1 MGRVRDLVVMLRVG
15 RRPPRVLG
23 LVVEISTRRLVFV
36 PMTRVT
42 GIESGQVITTGVV
55 NVRRFEQRPTERM
68 VFGELLDRRVT
79 LVETGEE
86 VTVLDISVQQLPAR
100 RDWEIGR
107 VFVRKGK
114 SGTFR
119 RAKGETLTVEW
130 SAVTGFSLEEHG
142 QGAESLLA
150 TFEQL
155 RPADLANVLHHL
167 SPKRRAEV
175 AAALDD
181 DRLADVLEELPEDD
195 QIEILGKL
203 KEERAADVLE
213 AMDPDDAADLL
224 SELPEAD
231 KERLLSL
238 MQPSDAADMRRLM
251 SYEEHTA
258 GGLMTTEPI
267 ILRPDATVA
276 DALAR
281 VRNRDLSPALAA
293 QVYVCRPPDET
304 PTGKYLGTVHF
315 QRLLRDPPYTLVSSI
330 IDDDLQHLDPDAQLP
345 VVAGF
350 FATYDMVAAPVV
362 DEAGSL
368 LGAVTVDDVLDHMLP
383 EDWRE
388 TEFHLDEGEGAE
400 GRRPMAPE
408 RDNSRERIPA
418 GATASSRTRARLDQP
433 RPARRRILPEWDPEA
448 FGRFSE
454 RIARFLGTGRFIVW
468 MTVVIIAWV
477 LWNIF
482 APRDLRF
489 DNYPFIFLTLMLS
502 LQASYAAPLILLAQ
516 NRQDDRDRVN
526 LEQDRKQNERSIADT
541 EYLTREIASLRI
553 GLGEVATR
561 DWIRSELQDL
571 VKELE
576 ERQDG
581 HHEHAVFPA
590 ERSRRRDVEDR

>member
-1 MGRVRDLVVMLRVG
+1 MAAGAPRIFVSHLSGVSVFDPNGDQVGRVRELVVMLRVG

-23 LVVEISTRRLVFV
+23 LVVELPTRRRIFL

-42 GIESGQVITTGVV
+42 SIESGQVITTGVL
-55 NVRRFEQRPTERM
+55 NVRRFEQRPTERL

-86 VTVLDISVQQLPAR
+86 VTVLDVSVQQLPAR
-100 RDWEIGR
+100 RDWEIDR

-114 SGTFR
+114 KGGPLR

-167 SPKRRAEV
+167 SAKRRAEV
-175 AAALDD
+175 AAALNDE
-181 DRLADVLEELPEDD
+181 RLADVLEELPEDD

-224 SELPEAD
+224 AELPEED
-231 KERLLSL
+231 KERLLAL
-238 MQPSDAADMRRLM
+238 MEPDEAADVRRLM
-251 SYEEHTA
+251 AYEEKTA

-267 ILRPDATVA
+267 VLRPDATVA

-281 VRNRDLSPALAA
+281 VRNPDLSPSLAA

-315 QRLLRDPPYTLVSSI
+315 QRLLREPPYTLVSAVV
-330 IDDDLQHLDPDAQLP
+330 DDDLQALAPDAALP

-362 DEAGSL
+362 DEAGAL

-388 TEFHLDEGEGAE
+388 TEFHLDENEGV
-400 GRRPMAPE
+400 APHG
-408 RDNSRERIPA
+408 S
-418 GATASSRTRARLDQP
+418 
-433 RPARRRILPEWDPEA
+433 
-448 FGRFSE
+448 
-454 RIARFLGTGRFIVW
+454 
-468 MTVVIIAWV
+468 
-477 LWNIF
+477 
-482 APRDLRF
+482 
-489 DNYPFIFLTLMLS
+489 
-502 LQASYAAPLILLAQ
+502 
-516 NRQDDRDRVN
+516 
-526 LEQDRKQNERSIADT
+526 
-541 EYLTREIASLRI
+541 
-553 GLGEVATR
+553 
-561 DWIRSELQDL
+561 
-571 VKELE
+571 
-576 ERQDG
+576 
-581 HHEHAVFPA
+581 
-590 ERSRRRDVEDR
+590 

>member
-1 MGRVRDLVVMLRVG
+1 MN
-15 RRPPRVLG
+15 
-23 LVVEISTRRLVFV
+23 
-36 PMTRVT
+36 RVT
-42 GIESGQVITTGVV
+42 AVQSGQVITTGVL
-55 NVRRFEQRPTERM
+55 NVRRFEQRPTERL

-79 LVETGEE
+79 LVESGEE
-86 VTVLDISVQQLPAR
+86 VTVLDLSVHQLPAR
-100 RDWEIGR
+100 REWEIDR

-114 SGTFR
+114 KGGAFR
-119 RAKGETLTVEW
+119 RGKGEALTVEW
-130 SAVTGFSLEEHG
+130 SAVTGFSLEEQG
-142 QGAESLLA
+142 QGAENLLA

-224 SELPEAD
+224 GELPEED

-238 MQPSDAADMRRLM
+238 MQPADAADMRRLM

-267 ILRPDATVA
+267 VLRPDATVA

-281 VRNRDLSPALAA
+281 IREPDLSPAHAA
-293 QVYVCRPPDET
+293 QVYVCRPPEET

-315 QRLLRDPPYTLVSSI
+315 QRLLRDPPYTLVGSI
-330 IDDDLQHLDPDAQLP
+330 LDADLQPLEPDAALP

-362 DEAGSL
+362 DESGSL

-388 TEFHLDEGEGAE
+388 NEFQLDEGAV
-400 GRRPMAPE
+400 
-408 RDNSRERIPA
+408 
-418 GATASSRTRARLDQP
+418 T
-433 RPARRRILPEWDPEA
+433 
-448 FGRFSE
+448 
-454 RIARFLGTGRFIVW
+454 
-468 MTVVIIAWV
+468 
-477 LWNIF
+477 
-482 APRDLRF
+482 
-489 DNYPFIFLTLMLS
+489 
-502 LQASYAAPLILLAQ
+502 
-516 NRQDDRDRVN
+516 
-526 LEQDRKQNERSIADT
+526 
-541 EYLTREIASLRI
+541 
-553 GLGEVATR
+553 
-561 DWIRSELQDL
+561 
-571 VKELE
+571 
-576 ERQDG
+576 DG
-581 HHEHAVFPA
+581 
-590 ERSRRRDVEDR
+590 S

>member
-1 MGRVRDLVVMLRVG
+1 MAAGSSRIFVSHLAGVPVFDPNGDQVGRVRDLVVILRVG
-15 RRPPRVLG
+15 RRPPRLLG
-23 LVVEISTRRLVFV
+23 LVVELSTRRRIFL

-42 GIESGQVITTGVV
+42 GIESGQVITTGVL
-55 NVRRFEQRPTERM
+55 NVRRFEQRPTERL

-79 LVETGEE
+79 LTETDEH
-86 VTVLDISVQQLPAR
+86 VTVLDLSVRQLPAR
-100 RDWEIGR
+100 RDWEVDR
-107 VFVRKGK
+107 VFVRKGRK
-114 SGTFR
+114 SSAFR
-119 RAKGETLTVEW
+119 RDRGETLTVEW

-167 SPKRRAEV
+167 SAKRRAEV

-224 SELPEAD
+224 SELPERD

-238 MQPSDAADMRRLM
+238 MEPDDAADMRRLM

-267 ILRPDATVA
+267 VLRPDATVA

-281 VRNRDLSPALAA
+281 VRNSDLSPALAA
-293 QVYVCRPPDET
+293 QVYVCRPPDDT

-315 QRLLRDPPYTLVSSI
+315 QRLLRDPPYTLVSAI
-330 IDDDLQHLDPDAQLP
+330 IDDDLRPLEPDAELP

-388 TEFHLDEGEGAE
+388 TEFHLDEEADDE
-400 GRRPMAPE
+400 ADE
-408 RDNSRERIPA
+408 EAA
-418 GATASSRTRARLDQP
+418 GH
-433 RPARRRILPEWDPEA
+433 
-448 FGRFSE
+448 
-454 RIARFLGTGRFIVW
+454 GT
-468 MTVVIIAWV
+468 
-477 LWNIF
+477 
-482 APRDLRF
+482 
-489 DNYPFIFLTLMLS
+489 
-502 LQASYAAPLILLAQ
+502 
-516 NRQDDRDRVN
+516 
-526 LEQDRKQNERSIADT
+526 
-541 EYLTREIASLRI
+541 
-553 GLGEVATR
+553 
-561 DWIRSELQDL
+561 
-571 VKELE
+571 
-576 ERQDG
+576 
-581 HHEHAVFPA
+581 
-590 ERSRRRDVEDR
+590 

>member
-1 MGRVRDLVVMLRVG
+1 MAAGAPRVFVSHLSGVAVFDPNGDQVGRVRDLVAMLRVG
-15 RRPPRVLG
+15 RRPPRLLG
-23 LVVEISTRRLVFV
+23 LVVELSTRRRIFL

-42 GIESGQVITTGVV
+42 GIESGQVITTGVL
-55 NVRRFEQRPTERM
+55 NVRRFEQRPTERL
-68 VFGELLDRRVT
+68 VFGELMDRRVT

-86 VTVLDISVQQLPAR
+86 VTVLDLSVQHLPAR
-100 RDWEIGR
+100 RDWEIDR
-107 VFVRKGK
+107 IFVRKGRT
-114 SGTFR
+114 GGAFR

-130 SAVTGFSLEEHG
+130 SGVTGFSLEEQG

-224 SELPEAD
+224 SELPEDD
-231 KERLLSL
+231 KERLLNL
-238 MQPSDAADMRRLM
+238 MQPSEAADVRRLM

-267 ILRPDATVA
+267 VLRPDATVA

-281 VRNRDLSPALAA
+281 VRSADLSPALAA
-293 QVYVCRPPDET
+293 QVYVCRPPDDT

-315 QRLLRDPPYTLVSSI
+315 QRLLRDPPYTLVSAI
-330 IDDDLQHLDPDAQLP
+330 IDDDLQPLDPDATLQLI
-345 VVAGF
+345 AGF

-362 DEAGSL
+362 DETGSL

-388 TEFHLDEGEGAE
+388 TEFHLDEGENEGNEGVDEHEAAATEASAE
-400 GRRPMAPE
+400 AE
-408 RDNSRERIPA
+408 
-418 GATASSRTRARLDQP
+418 
-433 RPARRRILPEWDPEA
+433 
-448 FGRFSE
+448 
-454 RIARFLGTGRFIVW
+454 
-468 MTVVIIAWV
+468 
-477 LWNIF
+477 
-482 APRDLRF
+482 
-489 DNYPFIFLTLMLS
+489 
-502 LQASYAAPLILLAQ
+502 
-516 NRQDDRDRVN
+516 
-526 LEQDRKQNERSIADT
+526 
-541 EYLTREIASLRI
+541 
-553 GLGEVATR
+553 EVAAH
-561 DWIRSELQDL
+561 DS
-571 VKELE
+571 
-576 ERQDG
+576 
-581 HHEHAVFPA
+581 
-590 ERSRRRDVEDR
+590 